1 MIKNIVTNKE
11 LLSLQSG
18 KITNQEH
25 IDKIVEDLIDTGN
38 HWRGKPV
45 GCAGLAAN
53 QIGEQWR
60 IIIVWHEAKWIVM
73 INPKV
78 ELIKGM
84 SPYAHEGCLS
94 RPGVKKKLRRHR
106 KLTVTYTDESG
117 DKVVCKKYTGFAA
130 RVIQHETDHLN
141 GIFI

>member
-18 KITNQEH
+18 KITNLTH
-25 IDKIVEDLIDTGN
+25 IEEIVKDLIDTGN
-38 HWRGKPV
+38 HWRGKPI

-60 IIIVWHEAKWIVM
+60 IIIIWHGGEWIVM
-73 INPKV
+73 INPEV
-78 ELIKGM
+78 TLIKGM

-94 RPGVKKKLRRHR
+94 RPGVKKKLKRHR
-106 KLTVTYTDESG
+106 KLIVKYTDEFG
-117 DKVVCKKYTGFAA
+117 EEIVKKYTGFAA
-130 RVIQHETDHLN
+130 RVIQHEEAHLN